1 MGRGMRF
8 LFQPFG
14 KPPETHGPALRDLLD
29 DPDLGHF
36 LFAAAFVRSAGVDLI
51 EPSLKKRG
59 GAVTFFAGINN
70 GVTSVQGLTSLVNA
84 GASVFTFDTGSTARI
99 FHPKIFLGWGEARAR
114 LIIGSAN
121 LTLGGLG
128 NNIEASV
135 ALDLD
140 LKDGV
145 HKAFVEAVRAHFA
158 GVQKDHPDHCAAA
171 GTLLVLQALYEDGR
185 LEDEDLLPEV
195 PEVPSGKSSKPPPA
209 GGTKLTAI
217 NLPWTKAKPPKKP
230 APAPGKPA
238 APVGPG
244 AVAATA
250 AHGPLVWAKASL
262 KGTDAQQP
270 PTANTN
276 PTGNL
281 RLAAAQF
288 QQGGKVI
295 DKNTY
300 FRKTVFG
307 GLTWSKSKT
316 TEYATGSFN
325 IVRSGKLL
333 GSFDLKLSH
342 DLKRVANQNNVPT
355 VLHWGDAIDVV
366 RKANVK
372 GLTLRLYD
380 TGADGRYTIEFA

>member
-1 MGRGMRF
+1 MGRRMRF

-14 KPPETHGPALRDLLD
+14 KPAETHHPSISSLLD
-29 DPDLGHF
+29 SPDLDDF

-51 EPSLKKRG
+51 DAALKKRSS
-59 GAVTFFAGINN
+59 AVTFIAGINN
-70 GVTSVQGLTSLVNA
+70 GVTSVQGLSALVSA
-84 GASVFTFDTGSTARI
+84 GAKVFTFDTGSPTRI
-99 FHPKIFLGWGEARAR
+99 FHPKLFLGWGKAKAR

-121 LTLGGLG
+121 VTLNGMA
-128 NNIEASV
+128 NNVEASV
-135 ALDLD
+135 DLDLD
-140 LKDGV
+140 LTVGT
-145 HKAFVEAVRAHFA
+145 HKAMVDAVRTYFA
-158 GVQKDHPDHCAAA
+158 DLPKEFPAHCAAA
-171 GTLLVLQALYEDGR
+171 GSDSVVEALFEEGR
-185 LEDEDLLPEV
+185 LEDEDVLPEA

-209 GGTKLTAI
+209 GGKKIPAI
-217 NLPWTKAKPPKKP
+217 SLPWT
-230 APAPGKPA
+230 PGKPGKKA
-238 APVGPG
+238 GKATAKPSAVGPSSA
-244 AVAATA
+244 AVASAR
-250 AHGPLVWAKASL
+250 GPLVWTKPNL

-270 PTANTN
+270 PSANTN

-281 RLAAAQF
+281 RLASANF
-288 QQGGKVI
+288 KVGGKVI
-295 DKNTY
+295 DKKSY

-307 GLTWSKSKT
+307 GLAWSKSKT

-342 DLKRVANQNNVPT
+342 DLKRVADQNNVPT